1 MIRDATKTLTAAFGL
16 LMLAGGCMVPQSPM
30 GGGNTPAP
38 APAGTSGPAQ
48 WPMFT
53 NVTSRD
59 AATAAPKDDPNIIG
73 VRKFIAQEPWL
84 SFSKEGLRQADGFK
98 ATLYLE
104 SGTSG
109 KGAFGDGIIRIS
121 MYTVEP
127 DTGGEHLRLAVQW
140 ELAPEQTLPWR
151 VKKAT
156 RLGWGYGLR
165 LPWGDA
171 DVSGHEVEVS
181 FQFLRKDGAIISAEP
196 VRLRVPPRSVRI
208 VTRDEAPAA
217 SQTGQMGARPVTP
230 KSLASSP

>member
-1 MIRDATKTLTAAFGL
+1 MIRDATRNLTAAFGL
-16 LMLAGGCMVPQSPM
+16 IVFAGGCMVPQTPL
-30 GGGNTPAP
+30 GGSNPPTPAT
-38 APAGTSGPAQ
+38 AGTNNPGQ

-53 NVTSRD
+53 NVASRD
-59 AATAAPKDDPNIIG
+59 AAAAPSKDDPNIIG
-73 VRKFIAQEPWL
+73 VRKFLAQEPWL

-98 ATLYLE
+98 ATIYLE

-109 KGAFGDGIIRIS
+109 KGAFGDGNIRVS
-121 MYTVEP
+121 MYTVEREA
-127 DTGGEHLRLAVQW
+127 DGEHLRLAVQW
-140 ELAPEQTLPWR
+140 ELSPEQTLPWR
-151 VKKAT
+151 VKKAS

-171 DVSGHEVEVS
+171 DVCGHEVEVS

-208 VTRDEAPAA
+208 VTREEAPAA
-217 SQTGQMGARPVTP
+217 SQAGQLGARPVTP

>member
-1 MIRDATKTLTAAFGL
+1 MIRNAISTLTAALVL
-16 LMLAGGCMVPQSPM
+16 LMLTSACMVPQTPM
-30 GGGNTPAP
+30 GGTSSAAP
-38 APAGTSGPAQ
+38 AQAGTSSPGQ

-53 NVTSRD
+53 SASVRD
-59 AATAAPKDDPNIIG
+59 AAAEAPKDDANIIG

-109 KGAFGDGIIRIS
+109 KGAFGDGNIRIS
-121 MYTVEP
+121 MYTVER
-127 DTGGEHLRLAVQW
+127 DGDGEHLRLAVQW

-171 DVSGHEVEVS
+171 DVCGREVEVS
-181 FQFLRKDGAIISAEP
+181 FQFLRKDDAIISAEP

-208 VTRDEAPAA
+208 VTRDEAPVA
-217 SQTGQMGARPVTP
+217 SPAGQLGVRPVAP